1 MPNTIAQNLQRLID
15 AKDAIAGAITTMG
28 GTVAVGDGLED
39 FASDI
44 ATIPSGGGGGATI
57 LNGTTNPTSVL
68 GNDGDVY
75 LKTSNEVAES
85 VTFVSPVIMQLD
97 YYCNENSVIEF
108 DCSLP
113 SPTNAWDTP
122 WGSRDNTDYFIA
134 YNGGTLR
141 YVFGGVSGNVGD
153 ISSYYNQR
161 IKITLSKTYCT
172 MEAGGTE
179 IYNVSLSGGTSTAI
193 VKLGLFSLFNDNNGG
208 DNSGCRSN
216 GTLYAMKIYENDVL
230 VRNYVPYLDGS
241 TFCVINTLTGDIF
254 YPLNGTLTGT
264 TTTGDTYNIIDS
276 FVKVNSTWQPLIGSD
291 IDDVNTNGGGS

>member
-15 AKDAIAGAITTMG
+15 AKTAIANAITAKG
-28 GTVAVGDGLED
+28 GTVGESDGLED

-44 ATIPSGGGGGATI
+44 STIPSGGGGATI
-57 LNGTTNPTSVL
+57 LSGTTDPTSDL

-85 VTFVSPVIMQLD
+85 VTFARDVIMQLD

-141 YVFGGVSGNVGD
+141 YVFSGVSGNVGD

-161 IKITLSKTYCT
+161 IKITLSKTYCK
-172 MEAGGTE
+172 MEYDGSE
-179 IYNVSLSGGTSTAI
+179 IYNVSFTGGTTTATT
-193 VKLGLFSLFNDNNGG
+193 KLGLFTLFTNNSGG
-208 DNSGCRSN
+208 DTSECRSA
-216 GTLYAMKIYENDVL
+216 GTLYGMKIYENDVL
-230 VRNYVPYLDGS
+230 LHDYEPYQIGGIYCVRDMITGNVFNP
-241 TFCVINTLTGDIF
+241 ING
-254 YPLNGTLTGT
+254 PLSGT
-264 TTTGDTYNIIDS
+264 TTPSAVDYIQKGFAKVNGEWQNIIG
-276 FVKVNSTWQPLIGSD
+276 TA
-291 IDDVNTNGGGS
+291 IDDITT

>member
-15 AKDAIAGAITTMG
+15 AKTAIADAITTMG

-57 LNGTTNPTSVL
+57 LNGTASPTSDL

-85 VTFVSPVIMQLD
+85 VTFANPVTMQLD
-97 YYCNENSVIEF
+97 YCCNENSVIEF

-113 SPTNAWDTP
+113 DPVNWYDTP
-122 WGSRDNTDYFIA
+122 WGSRGGADYFIA
-134 YNGGTLR
+134 YNGGMLR

-161 IKITLSKTYCT
+161 IKITLSKTYCK
-172 MEAGGTE
+172 MEYNGSE
-179 IYNVSLSGGTSTAI
+179 IYNVSFTGGSTAATT
-193 VKLGLFSLFNDNNGG
+193 KLGLFTLFT
-208 DNSGCRSN
+208 DNSGGDMGECRSN

-230 VRNYVPYLDGS
+230 VRNYMPYFNGS
-241 TFCVINTLTGDIF
+241 NYCVINTLTSDIF
-254 YPLNGTLTGT
+254 YPLRGTITGT
-264 TTTGDTYNIIDS
+264 TTTGDIYTIIGS
-276 FVKVNSTWQPLIGSD
+276 FVKVNSAWQLLIGSD
-291 IDDVNTNGGGS
+291 IDDVNTGGG